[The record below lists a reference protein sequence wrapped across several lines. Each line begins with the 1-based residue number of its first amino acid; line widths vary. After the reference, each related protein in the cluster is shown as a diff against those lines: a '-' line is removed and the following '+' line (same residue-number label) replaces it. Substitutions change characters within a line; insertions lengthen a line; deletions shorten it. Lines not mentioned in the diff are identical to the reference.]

1 MTAPVRFSVHPG
13 VEMGARQVERL
24 RETTGR
30 SLDEWVELIRAEHPS
45 DSRGAVR
52 SHTSWLKSE
61 YGLGT
66 NYATLLAEAA
76 EGLGRERWDPD
87 AYLAAA
93 PDWVDAMYEGETRH
107 LEPIYLALLEAGL
120 ALGDDV
126 RVSPTKTFVPLYR
139 SNVFA
144 QIKPTT
150 QTRIDLG
157 LALGDTEPS
166 GPLVDTGGLAHGD
179 RITHRIPLHALD
191 EVDDEVA
198 RWLRTA
204 YELDA

>member
-13 VEMGARQVERL
+13 VEMGARQVARL

-30 SLDEWVELIRAEHPS
+30 SLDEWVELIRAKHPS
-45 DSRGAVR
+45 ASRGAVR
-52 SHTSWLKSE
+52 SHTSWLESE

-87 AYLAAA
+87 AYLLAA
-93 PDWVDAMYEGETRH
+93 PGYVTAMFEGKKQH
-107 LEPIYLALLEAGL
+107 LEPLYRSILERAL

-139 SNVFA
+139 RHVFA
-144 QIKPTT
+144 QIKPAT
-150 QTRIDLG
+150 QARIDLG
-157 LALGDTEPS
+157 VALGETAAS
-166 GPLVDTGGLAHGD
+166 GRLVDTGGLAQGD
-179 RITHRIPLHALD
+179 RITHRIPIERDD
-191 EVDDEVA
+191 EVDDEVE

-204 YELDA
+204 YELDG

>member
-1 MTAPVRFSVHPG
+1 MTSSCFSVHPG
-13 VEMGARQVERL
+13 VEMGARMVARL
-24 RETTGR
+24 PEKTGR

-45 DSRGAVR
+45 ESRGAVR
-52 SHTSWLKSE
+52 SHTAWLESE

-66 NYATLLAEAA
+66 HYATLLAEAA

-87 AYLAAA
+87 AYLEVA
-93 PDWVDAMYEGETRH
+93 PGYVTAMYEGEKRH
-107 LEPIYLALLEAGL
+107 LEPIYQALLEVGL

-139 SNVFA
+139 LHVFA

-150 QTRIDLG
+150 QTCIDLG
-157 LALGDTEPS
+157 LALGETV
-166 GPLVDTGGLAHGD
+166 GTGRLIDTGGLAQGD
-179 RITHRIPLHALD
+179 RITHRIPVHSVD